1 VLDAVLGNA
10 LSPWSRLLAA
20 LDEAGGEFVAPELL
34 WSEATSVLHEA
45 AWRGRLGLD
54 EAREA
59 LALLAAAP
67 IAARRPRALRS
78 RAWDLADR
86 LGWAKT
92 YDAEY
97 CALADL
103 LGCQLVTTDHRLRAA
118 GERLGYVRTLA
129 EAADELAR

>member
-1 VLDAVLGNA
+1 M
-10 LSPWSRLLAA
+10 LAA
-20 LDEAGGEFVAPELL
+20 VDRAGGELVAPELL
-34 WSEATSVLHEA
+34 WSETTSVLHEA
-45 AWRGRLGLD
+45 AWRGRLTTHD
-54 EAREA
+54 AQEAIR
-59 LALLAAAP
+59 LLAAAP
-67 IAARRPRALRS
+67 IAVRRPQALRT

-86 LGWAKT
+86 FGWAKT

-103 LGCQLVTTDHRLRAA
+103 LGCRLVTTDRRLRAA

>member
-1 VLDAVLGNA
+1 VDAVLGNVLA
-10 LSPWSRLLAA
+10 PWSRLLAA
-20 LDEAGGEFVAPELL
+20 LAEAGGELVAPELM

-45 AWRGRLGLD
+45 AWRGRLGVD

-59 LALLAAAP
+59 VRLLAAAP

-78 RAWDLADR
+78 RAWELADQ

-103 LGCQLVTTDHRLRAA
+103 LSCRLVTTDRRLRAA
-118 GERLGYVRTLA
+118 GDRLGYVRTLA
-129 EAADELAR
+129 EAADELAQ